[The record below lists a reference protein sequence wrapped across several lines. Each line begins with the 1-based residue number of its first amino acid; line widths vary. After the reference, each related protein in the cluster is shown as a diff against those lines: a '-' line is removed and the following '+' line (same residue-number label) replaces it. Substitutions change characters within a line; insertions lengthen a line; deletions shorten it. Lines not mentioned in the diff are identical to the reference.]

1 MQAQVALEAQ
11 VAQRARDQRGHRKK
25 RPGRKPTK
33 EAAAR
38 ARTDERRRRS
48 LEARPQWMEH
58 FRSRR
63 HQRKL
68 VERDLSRFVYCED
81 CDLYVENLE
90 FETHQSQRG
99 RARGAE
105 PEGQSQR
112 GRGRV
117 AEPAGQSQRGR
128 ARGAEPGGLSQRG

>member
-1 MQAQVALEAQ
+1 ML
-11 VAQRARDQRGHRKK
+11 
-25 RPGRKPTK
+25 GRKPTK

-38 ARTDERRRRS
+38 ARTNERRRRS

-90 FETHQSQRG
+90 FETHKNGSMHLGNVIKAG
-99 RARGAE
+99 RLTER
-105 PEGQSQR
+105 R
-112 GRGRV
+112 R
-117 AEPAGQSQRGR
+117 
-128 ARGAEPGGLSQRG
+128 